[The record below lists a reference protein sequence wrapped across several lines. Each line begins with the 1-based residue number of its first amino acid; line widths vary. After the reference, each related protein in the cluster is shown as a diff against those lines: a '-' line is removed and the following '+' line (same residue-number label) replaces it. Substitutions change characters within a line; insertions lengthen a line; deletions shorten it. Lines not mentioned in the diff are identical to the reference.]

1 MKNRKNKLPKP
12 EMPQGGPMLQGRP
25 MPQGGP
31 MPQGR
36 PMPQGG
42 PIPQGGPMPEIMKAI
57 MPDFPRWN
65 RLFFQL
71 DCIFVLVYF
80 LLKCIFFVF
89 FLEEGMLNDFLSTYT
104 LQYLILPPVVCVIIL
119 LAATA
124 LRKRLPETDMRQNA
138 IPVFTM
144 LLINLVVI
152 MIHNVFFIAMGIF
165 CIPIC
170 MTTVYS
176 SQKMSKTVTLIS
188 VGGVLI
194 ALLRQ
199 FIEAATT
206 EDRLFIIPQGLVAVC
221 ILFTVGLAAQTALKM
236 TDGQREKLLH
246 YAVSIK
252 EEQRNAEAANEA
264 KSLFLA
270 NMSHEIRTPINAILG
285 MNEMIL
291 RENRNE
297 QIEEYAR
304 NISSAGNSLLY
315 LVNDVLDIS
324 KIESGK
330 LEIMEN
336 IYELSSFIHDCY
348 SMVAEKAEKKG
359 LELTVSCNPLLPSRL
374 KGDESRLR
382 QVVTNLLSN
391 AAKYTEKGGIT
402 LSFDSHE
409 QDGNIM
415 LVINV
420 KDTGIGIREENI
432 EKLFTQFTRLDMEK
446 NRTIEGTGLGLSL
459 AKRLTDLMQGKIEVQ
474 SIYGVGSSF
483 TVTIPQQVVDAE
495 PIGDFHQKYSSIAD
509 KAGKYHQSFEAPD
522 AKILVVDDAH
532 VNLKV
537 IVNLLKSTKI
547 KVDTASSGMQCL
559 EMVMQT
565 AYDLIFMDHMMPEM
579 DGITTFA
586 EMRKQ
591 ENSPNENTPVIMLTA
606 NAITGA
612 REQFLQAGFTDYLSK
627 PVSGDTLENMILK
640 YLPKEK
646 CRTNASLDS
655 ADTETDYPAPLKELS
670 RLYPKVDLAKG
681 LTVCAESYDVYID
694 VLKTY
699 AEFPETDKLN
709 EYLEQKNAYEYRN
722 CVHSVKGS
730 SLNVGFSELARQAL
744 ALENAAREED
754 WDFIH
759 ANHDSFIDEYRMAV
773 SSINKVFQSFPEQ

>member
-1 MKNRKNKLPKP
+1 MDKNNRMPKP
-12 EMPQGGPMLQGRP
+12 EMPQGGPM
-25 MPQGGP
+25 
-31 MPQGR
+31 
-36 PMPQGG
+36 
-42 PIPQGGPMPEIMKAI
+42 PEIMMAI

-71 DCIFVLVYF
+71 DCVFVFVYF
-80 LLKCIFFVF
+80 LLKCTFFVF
-89 FLEEGMLNDFLSTYT
+89 FWQEEMIEDFFSTYV
-104 LQYLILPPVVCVIIL
+104 LQYLILPTVVSMIIL
-119 LAATA
+119 LAAA
-124 LRKRLPETDMRQNA
+124 VLRKRLPETDMRQNV

-144 LLINLVVI
+144 LLLNLVAI
-152 MIHNVFFIAMGIF
+152 IIHNVFLVALGVF

-176 SQKMSKTVTLIS
+176 NQKMCRTVTLAS
-188 VGGVLI
+188 VVGILI

-199 FIEAATT
+199 FMEAATD
-206 EDRLFIIPQGLVAVC
+206 DRLFILPQGLIAVC
-221 ILFTVGLAAQTALKM
+221 ILLTVGKVAQTVLKM
-236 TDGQREKLLH
+236 TDGQREKLVR
-246 YAVSIK
+246 YAMGIK

-297 QIEEYAR
+297 QIEEYAK
-304 NISSAGNSLLY
+304 NIYSAGNSLLY

-348 SMVAEKAEKKG
+348 AMVAEKAEKKG
-359 LELTVSCNPLLPSRL
+359 LELTVSCNPQLPSKL

-402 LSFDSHE
+402 LSFDSRE
-409 QDGNIM
+409 QDGKMM

-420 KDTGIGIREENI
+420 KDTGIGITKENL
-432 EKLFTQFTRLDMEK
+432 EMLFTQFTRFDMEK
-446 NRTIEGTGLGLSL
+446 NRNIEGTGLGLSL
-459 AKRLTDLMQGKIEVQ
+459 AKRLTDLMQGTIEAQ

-483 TVTIPQQVVDAE
+483 TVTVPQLVVDAE
-495 PIGDFHQKYSSIAD
+495 PIGDFQQKYSSVAD
-509 KAGKYHQSFEAPD
+509 QAGKYHQSFEAPD
-522 AKILVVDDAH
+522 AKILVVDDTS

-537 IVNLLKSTKI
+537 IVNLLKSTKM
-547 KVDTASSGMQCL
+547 KVDTASSGRQCL
-559 EMVMQT
+559 EMVSQT

-579 DGITTFA
+579 NGIDTFA
-586 EMRKQ
+586 EMRKMN
-591 ENSPNENTPVIMLTA
+591 NSPNENTPVIMLTA

-627 PVSGDTLENMILK
+627 PVNGGALENMLLK

-646 CRTNASLDS
+646 CRTEAALDS
-655 ADTETDYPAPLKELS
+655 AVVETDHPAVLKELS
-670 RLYPKVDLAKG
+670 RLYPEVDLAKG
-681 LTVCAESYDVYID
+681 LTACADSYDVYID

-709 EYLEQKNAYEYRN
+709 AYLEQQNAYEYQN
-722 CVHSVKGS
+722 CVHSVKS
-730 SLNVGFSELARQAL
+730 SSMVVGFARLATQAL

-754 WDFIH
+754 WGFIG
-759 ANHDSFIDEYRMAV
+759 ANHASFVDEYRMAV
-773 SSINKVFQSFPEQ
+773 DAIKKAFQAFPE

>member
-1 MKNRKNKLPKP
+1 MDKNNRMPKP
-12 EMPQGGPMLQGRP
+12 EMPQGGPM
-25 MPQGGP
+25 
-31 MPQGR
+31 
-36 PMPQGG
+36 
-42 PIPQGGPMPEIMKAI
+42 PEIMMAI

-71 DCIFVLVYF
+71 DCVFVFVYF
-80 LLKCIFFVF
+80 LLKCTFFVF
-89 FLEEGMLNDFLSTYT
+89 FWQEEMIEDFFSTYV
-104 LQYLILPPVVCVIIL
+104 LQYLILPTVVSMIIL
-119 LAATA
+119 LAAA
-124 LRKRLPETDMRQNA
+124 VLRKRLPETDLRQNV

-144 LLINLVVI
+144 LLLNLVAI
-152 MIHNVFFIAMGIF
+152 IIHNVFLVALGVF

-176 SQKMSKTVTLIS
+176 NQKMCRTVTLAS
-188 VGGVLI
+188 VVGILI

-199 FIEAATT
+199 FMEAATD
-206 EDRLFIIPQGLVAVC
+206 DRLFILPQGLIAVC
-221 ILFTVGLAAQTALKM
+221 ILLTVGKVAQTVLKM
-236 TDGQREKLLH
+236 TDGQREKLVR
-246 YAVSIK
+246 YAMGIK

-291 RENRNE
+291 RENSNE
-297 QIEEYAR
+297 QIEEYAK
-304 NISSAGNSLLY
+304 NIHSAGNSLLY

-348 SMVAEKAEKKG
+348 AMVAEKAEKKG
-359 LELTVSCNPLLPSRL
+359 LELTVSCNPQLPSKL

-402 LSFDSHE
+402 LSFDSRE
-409 QDGNIM
+409 QDGKMM

-420 KDTGIGIREENI
+420 KDTGIGITKENL
-432 EKLFTQFTRLDMEK
+432 EMLFTQFTRFDMEK
-446 NRTIEGTGLGLSL
+446 NRNIEGTGLGLSL
-459 AKRLTDLMQGKIEVQ
+459 AKRLTDLMQGTIEAQ

-483 TVTIPQQVVDAE
+483 TVTVPQLVVDAE
-495 PIGDFHQKYSSIAD
+495 PIGDFQQKYSSVAVQ
-509 KAGKYHQSFEAPD
+509 AGKYHQSFEAPD
-522 AKILVVDDAH
+522 AKILVVDDTS

-537 IVNLLKSTKI
+537 IVNLLKSTKM
-547 KVDTASSGMQCL
+547 KVDTASSGRQCL
-559 EMVMQT
+559 EMVSQT
-565 AYDLIFMDHMMPEM
+565 AYDLIFLDHMMPEM
-579 DGITTFA
+579 NGIDTFT
-586 EMRKQ
+586 EMRKLN
-591 ENSPNENTPVIMLTA
+591 NSPNENTPVIMLTA

-627 PVSGDTLENMILK
+627 PVNGGALENMILK

-646 CRTNASLDS
+646 FR
-655 ADTETDYPAPLKELS
+655 TETDINNAAVETDHPAVLKELS
-670 RLYPKVDLAKG
+670 RLYPEVDLAKG
-681 LTVCAESYDVYID
+681 LTACADSYDVYID

-709 EYLEQKNAYEYRN
+709 AYLEQQNAYEYQN
-722 CVHSVKGS
+722 CVHSVKS
-730 SLNVGFSELARQAL
+730 SSMVVGFARLATQAL

-754 WDFIH
+754 WGFIG
-759 ANHDSFIDEYRMAV
+759 ANHASFVDEYRMAV
-773 SSINKVFQSFPEQ
+773 DAIKKAFQAFPE

>member
-1 MKNRKNKLPKP
+1 MNRKNNFPKP
-12 EMPQGGPMLQGRP
+12 EMPQGGPM
-25 MPQGGP
+25 
-31 MPQGR
+31 
-36 PMPQGG
+36 
-42 PIPQGGPMPEIMKAI
+42 PEIMSAI

-71 DCIFVLVYF
+71 DCIFVLVYS

-89 FLEEGMLNDFLSTYT
+89 FWQEGLLKDIMSTYA
-104 LQYLILPPVVCVIIL
+104 LQYLILPPVVSMIIL
-119 LAATA
+119 LAAAA

-144 LLINLVVI
+144 LLLNLVVI
-152 MIHNVFFIAMGIF
+152 MMHNVFFITLGIF

-176 SQKMSKTVTLIS
+176 NQKMSRTVTLIS

-199 FIEAATT
+199 FMAAATT
-206 EDRLFIIPQGLVAVC
+206 EDRLFILPQGLIAVC
-221 ILFTVGLAAQTALKM
+221 TLLTVGIAAQTALKM
-236 TDGQREKLLH
+236 TDGQREKLVH
-246 YAVSIK
+246 YAMSIK

-264 KSLFLA
+264 KSVFLA

-297 QIEEYAR
+297 QIEEYAK
-304 NISSAGNSLLY
+304 NIRSAGNSLLY

-336 IYELSSFIHDCY
+336 VYELSSFIHDCY
-348 SMVAEKAEKKG
+348 NMVAEKAEKKG
-359 LELTVSCNPLLPSRL
+359 LELTVSCNSQLPSKL

-382 QVVTNLLSN
+382 QVVTNILSN
-391 AAKYTEKGGIT
+391 AAKYTEKGSIT
-402 LSFDSHE
+402 LSFDSQY
-409 QDGNIM
+409 QDGKMM

-420 KDTGIGIREENI
+420 QDTGIGIRKENL
-432 EKLFTQFTRLDMEK
+432 EKLFTQFTRFDMEK
-446 NRTIEGTGLGLSL
+446 NRNIEGTGLGLSL

-495 PIGDFHQKYSSIAD
+495 PIGDFQQKYSSVAD

-522 AKILVVDDAH
+522 AKILVVDDSI

-547 KVDTASSGMQCL
+547 NVDTASGGRQCL
-559 EMVMQT
+559 EMVSQI

-579 DGITTFA
+579 DGIETFA
-586 EMRKQ
+586 EMRKL
-591 ENSPNENTPVIMLTA
+591 ENSLNKNTPVIMLTA
-606 NAITGA
+606 NAVTGV
-612 REQFLQAGFTDYLSK
+612 REQFLQEGFTDYLSK

-646 CRTNASLDS
+646 CRTEADLDS
-655 ADTETDYPAPLKELS
+655 AAVETDYPAALRELS

-681 LTVCAESYDVYID
+681 LTVCVDSYDVYID

-699 AEFPETDKLN
+699 AEHPEMDKLN

-722 CVHSVKGS
+722 CVHSLKSS
-730 SLNVGFSELARQAL
+730 SLSVGFSGLAEQAL

-754 WDFIH
+754 WDFIRTNH
-759 ANHDSFIDEYRMAV
+759 ASFIDEYRMAV
-773 SSINKVFQSFPEQ
+773 SAIKKAFQSFPEQ

>member
-1 MKNRKNKLPKP
+1 MNKKNKLQKP
-12 EMPQGGPMLQGRP
+12 EMPQGGP
-25 MPQGGP
+25 GGP
-31 MPQGR
+31 
-36 PMPQGG
+36 
-42 PIPQGGPMPEIMKAI
+42 GGPMPEIMMAI

-71 DCIFVLVYF
+71 DCIFVFAYV
-80 LLKCIFFVF
+80 LLKCTFFVF
-89 FLEEGMLNDFLSTYT
+89 FLQEEMIQDFLSSYT
-104 LQYLILPPVVCVIIL
+104 LHYLILPPVVSVIIL
-119 LAATA
+119 LAAA
-124 LRKRLPETDMRQNA
+124 VLRKRLPETDMRQNV

-144 LLINLVVI
+144 LLLNLVVI
-152 MIHNVFFIAMGIF
+152 MIHNVFLVTLGIF

-176 SQKMSKTVTLIS
+176 NQKMCKTVTLIS
-188 VGGVLI
+188 VIGVLI
-194 ALLRQ
+194 ALFRQ
-199 FIEAATT
+199 FIEAAA
-206 EDRLFIIPQGLVAVC
+206 EDRLFILPQGLIAVC
-221 ILFTVGLAAQTALKM
+221 ILLTVGKASLTALRM
-236 TDGQREKLLH
+236 TDGQREKLVH
-246 YAVSIK
+246 YAMGIK

-291 RENRNE
+291 RENSNE
-297 QIEEYAR
+297 QIEEYAE
-304 NISSAGNSLLY
+304 NIYSAGNSLLY

-359 LELTVSCNPLLPSRL
+359 LELTVTCNPQLPSKL

-402 LSFDSHE
+402 LSFDNRY
-409 QDGNIM
+409 QDGKMM

-420 KDTGIGIREENI
+420 KDTGIGISKENM
-432 EKLFTQFTRLDMEK
+432 EKLFTQFTRFDMEK
-446 NRTIEGTGLGLSL
+446 NRNIEGTGLGLSL
-459 AKRLTDLMQGKIEVQ
+459 AKRLTDLMQGTIEAQ

-483 TVTIPQQVVDAE
+483 TVTVPQLIVDAE
-495 PIGDFHQKYSSIAD
+495 PIGDFQQKYSAIAE
-509 KAGKYHQSFEAPD
+509 KTGKYHKSFEAPD
-522 AKILVVDDAH
+522 AKILVVDDTS

-537 IVNLLKSTKI
+537 IVNLLKSTKM
-547 KVDTASSGMQCL
+547 KVDTATSGRQCL
-559 EMVMQT
+559 EMVAQT

-579 DGITTFA
+579 NGMDTYAAMQKMTD
-586 EMRKQ
+586 
-591 ENSPNENTPVIMLTA
+591 SPNKNTPVIMLTA
-606 NAITGA
+606 NAITGV

-627 PVSGDTLENMILK
+627 PVSGESLENMILK

-646 CRTNASLDS
+646 CGRS
-655 ADTETDYPAPLKELS
+655 AAGESVAEETDHPAVLKELS
-670 RLYPKVDLAKG
+670 RLYPNVDLAKG
-681 LTVCAESYDVYID
+681 LTACADSYDVYID

-699 AEFPETDKLN
+699 AECPETDKLN
-709 EYLEQKNAYEYRN
+709 AYLEQKNAYEYQN
-722 CVHSVKGS
+722 CIHSLKSS
-730 SLNVGFSELARQAL
+730 SLIVGFPKLAEQAL
-744 ALENAAREED
+744 ALENAARGED
-754 WDFIH
+754 WDFIC
-759 ANHDSFIDEYRMAV
+759 ANHASFMDEYQMAV
-773 SSINKVFQSFPEQ
+773 DAIKKAFQSTISNA

>member
-1 MKNRKNKLPKP
+1 MDRKNKMPKP
-12 EMPQGGPMLQGRP
+12 EMPQS
-25 MPQGGP
+25 GP

-42 PIPQGGPMPEIMKAI
+42 PMPEIVMAI

-65 RLFFQL
+65 RLFFRL

-104 LQYLILPPVVCVIIL
+104 LQYLVLPPLVCVIIL
-119 LAATA
+119 LAAAA

-152 MIHNVFFIAMGIF
+152 TIHSVFLITLGIF

-176 SQKMSKTVTLIS
+176 SQKMSKVVTLIS
-188 VGGVLI
+188 VVGVLI
-194 ALLRQ
+194 SLLRH
-199 FIEAATT
+199 FMETATT
-206 EDRLFIIPQGLVAVC
+206 EDRLFIIPQGLIAVC

-236 TDGQREKLLH
+236 TDGQREKLLR
-246 YAVSIK
+246 YAMGIK

-304 NISSAGNSLLY
+304 NIHSAGNSLLY

-348 SMVAEKAEKKG
+348 SMVAEKAERKG
-359 LELTVSCNPLLPSRL
+359 LELTVSCNPQLPSKL

-382 QVVTNLLSN
+382 QIVTNILSN

-402 LSFDSHE
+402 LSFDSHY
-409 QDGNIM
+409 QDGKMM

-420 KDTGIGIREENI
+420 KDTGIGISKENI
-432 EKLFTQFTRLDMEK
+432 EKLFTQFTRFDMEK
-446 NRTIEGTGLGLSL
+446 NRNIEGTGLGLSL
-459 AKRLTDLMQGKIEVQ
+459 SKRLTDLMQGTIEVE

-495 PIGDFHQKYSSIAD
+495 PIGDFHQRYSSVAD
-509 KAGKYHQSFEAPD
+509 QAEKYRQSFEAPD
-522 AKILVVDDAH
+522 AKILVVDDTS

-547 KVDTASSGMQCL
+547 KVDTASSGRQCL
-559 EMVMQT
+559 EMVSQT
-565 AYDLIFMDHMMPEM
+565 AYDLIFMDHMMP
-579 DGITTFA
+579 
-586 EMRKQ
+586 
-591 ENSPNENTPVIMLTA
+591 
-606 NAITGA
+606 
-612 REQFLQAGFTDYLSK
+612 
-627 PVSGDTLENMILK
+627 
-640 YLPKEK
+640 
-646 CRTNASLDS
+646 
-655 ADTETDYPAPLKELS
+655 
-670 RLYPKVDLAKG
+670 
-681 LTVCAESYDVYID
+681 
-694 VLKTY
+694 
-699 AEFPETDKLN
+699 
-709 EYLEQKNAYEYRN
+709 
-722 CVHSVKGS
+722 
-730 SLNVGFSELARQAL
+730 
-744 ALENAAREED
+744 
-754 WDFIH
+754 
-759 ANHDSFIDEYRMAV
+759 
-773 SSINKVFQSFPEQ
+773 